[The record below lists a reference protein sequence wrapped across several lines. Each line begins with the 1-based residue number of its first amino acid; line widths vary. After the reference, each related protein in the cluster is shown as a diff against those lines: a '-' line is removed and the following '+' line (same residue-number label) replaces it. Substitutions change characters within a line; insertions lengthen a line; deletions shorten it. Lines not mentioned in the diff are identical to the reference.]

1 MAWHKIAETASLTQL
16 QATWKLELYQELSSA
31 PGSVET
37 LVLQNDFKLR
47 RGNPSA
53 RNKFQR
59 ILNTTVDFQIYD
71 MSRWLIDTLRSAP
84 EYEFKGIILKN
95 SATYY
100 AGYVTLLLD
109 KLLYKNTNLEV
120 GIKLYDGLNRLKE
133 FTDLTDIGTGLIS
146 FKEIVRTI
154 FNALNLNLDINAYQN
169 IFVGSDENDPDAR
182 ALWLEYFKIEDF
194 INTLGKTASYYEL
207 LTTLA
212 DMFDLNVFQEN
223 GVWVL
228 RQNASIKHVAVAA
241 TDGIW
246 KEEVEYDTGN
256 YDSSKVDLDR
266 AIADTDLQVDP
277 VSFEYQKLD
286 QVEIN
291 IASYEPEKTPYLDD
305 DDQVIWLNP
314 NFVEGDRGW
323 TTETGSP
330 DFKDDSVYM
339 NSVDGSPNPAVYDGD
354 EITQESSALTS
365 GDTVIISISVTS
377 IRMILSDA
385 DVVSLLTP
393 SNNPLVYI
401 EFIGVTNNYKWNTNT
416 NAWDQEPYTD
426 PASYYAIGIG
436 VTSPFVN
443 GARLHE
449 YGRSTLEFNLETT
462 VPEDGTIKIH
472 LWGGKEPTGNNYPF
486 EQGAIHN
493 YCSVI
498 KKTDITDE
506 PVSVPQRFKLK
517 SFVADP
523 KESRDINIPFADYI
537 PFNGATIWYL
547 EETVSPAAVNYYRA
561 YDWSPDNGT
570 LIKNIAERI
579 IKQNRSRRGF
589 DILLLPGKTLRFIDL
604 VEADFESESASYYYL
619 PVFEESILIADHKRF
634 ILLEHNYDSP
644 TITTKHEFIFP
655 NSNQQ

>member
-31 PGSVET
+31 PGSVAT
-37 LVLQNDFKLR
+37 IVLQNDFKLR

-100 AGYVTLLLD
+100 AGYATLLLD
-109 KLLYKNTNLEV
+109 KLLYKRTNLEV

-133 FTDLTDIGTGLIS
+133 FMDLTDIGTGLIS
-146 FKEIVRTI
+146 LKEIIRTI

-169 IFVGSDENDPDAR
+169 IFAGSDENDPDAR

-207 LTTLA
+207 LNTLA
-212 DMFDLNVFQEN
+212 DMFDWNVFQEN

-256 YDSSKVDLDR
+256 YESTKVDLDR

-286 QVEIN
+286 QVEIT
-291 IASYEPEKTPYLDD
+291 ISTYKGDEIPQQDEATEEPW
-305 DDQVIWLNP
+305 VNP
-314 NFVEGDRGW
+314 NFKEGSRGW
-323 TTETGSP
+323 TVDSGTPEFRDDAAYLDPTEQISQQYTGFLSGEKVKIR
-330 DFKDDSVYM
+330 FS
-339 NSVDGSPNPAVYDGD
+339 
-354 EITQESSALTS
+354 ITC
-365 GDTVIISISVTS
+365 
-377 IRMILSDA
+377 IRMVLDA
-385 DVVSLLTP
+385 GDVLLQGF
-393 SNNPLVYI
+393 NNPLAKIVYY
-401 EFIGVTNNYKWNTNT
+401 GSTNTYYLNYLLNTWNT
-416 NAWDQEPYTD
+416 TD
-426 PASYYAIGIG
+426 DNNKI
-436 VTSPFVN
+436 F
-443 GARLHE
+443 
-449 YGRSTLEFNLETT
+449 GRPMAGMPTAGTYKKIYNRQTLEFDEELTLPAENGDLEIQLFGG
-462 VPEDGTIKIH
+462 GTAS
-472 LWGGKEPTGNNYPF
+472 GNNYPY
-486 EQGAIHN
+486 EQGAIHHFCN
-493 YCSVI
+493 VEKVEDSSSLP
-498 KKTDITDE
+498 T
-506 PVSVPQRFKLK
+506 SVPDRLIHRAY
-517 SFVADP
+517 VADP
-523 KESRDINIPFADYI
+523 KETQKISLPFADYI

-589 DILLLPGKTLRFIDL
+589 DILLLPGKTLRFIDI

-634 ILLEHNYDSP
+634 VLLEHNYDSP